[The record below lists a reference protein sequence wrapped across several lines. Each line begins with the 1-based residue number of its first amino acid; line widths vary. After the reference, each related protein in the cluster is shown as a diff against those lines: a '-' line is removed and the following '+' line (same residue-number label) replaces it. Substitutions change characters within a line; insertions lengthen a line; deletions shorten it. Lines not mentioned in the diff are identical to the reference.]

1 MGFEPTTPSLGSW
14 YSTTELRP
22 RCGMFDSK
30 GSGLYL
36 SKLCRVKNYCACI
49 INSHVSGLPV

>member
-22 RCGMFDSK
+22 LQGMYDIK
-30 GSGLYL
+30 NKLYL
-36 SKLCRVKNYCACI
+36 SKLCRVKI
-49 INSHVSGLPV
+49 IVYV